1 MNMQSIMAQAQKM
14 QREIMQ
20 KKDEINKMNFTGHSE
35 MVEVEMSG
43 KKEVIKVTILN
54 KENFEKDDL
63 DALEDM
69 IQIALNDALSQIDA
83 ETNRVMGAYSGALN
97 GML

>member
-20 KKDEINKMNFTGHSE
+20 KKEEINKKTFTGHSE
-35 MVEVEMSG
+35 MVTIEMSG
-43 KKEVIKVTILN
+43 KKEVLKVTILN
-54 KENFEKDDL
+54 KDNIAKDDMEV
-63 DALEDM
+63 LEDM
-69 IQIALNDALSQIDA
+69 IQIAINDALSQIDA